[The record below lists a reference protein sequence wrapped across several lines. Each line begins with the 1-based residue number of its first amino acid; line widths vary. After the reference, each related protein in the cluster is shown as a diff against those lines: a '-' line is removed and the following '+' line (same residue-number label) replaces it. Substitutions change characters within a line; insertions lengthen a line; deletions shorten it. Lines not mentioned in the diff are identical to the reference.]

1 MEVSAAY
8 YKPLSNSAGGE
19 EMVSVRRIN
28 PRVITQTHRSLLGE
42 NRTGRRLK
50 SRLGCSSIRGAH
62 CLRLKREKQTD
73 DDDDGD
79 GRGDDGDNDAKNV
92 TGNQVVFDR
101 LKCSLK
107 PHLSIGE
114 HKSIHPGHLL

>member
-1 MEVSAAY
+1 
-8 YKPLSNSAGGE
+8 
-19 EMVSVRRIN
+19 MVSVRRIN

-50 SRLGCSSIRGAH
+50 SRVGCSSIRGAH
-62 CLRLKREKQTD
+62 CLRLKRGEQTG
-73 DDDDGD
+73 DDDGD
-79 GRGDDGDNDAKNV
+79 DDGDNDAKNV
-92 TGNQVVFDR
+92 TGNQVVFDG